1 MCKDEEERFY
11 LMILE
16 YCNSGDLAS
25 YIKSNGKLVNLGY
38 GTLRILEESVARQF
52 MRQILEAF
60 AYMHALYD
68 GEFVIHRDLKFE
80 NIFIHKE
87 GE

>member
-1 MCKDEEERFY
+1 VK
-11 LMILE
+11 
-16 YCNSGDLAS
+16 
-25 YIKSNGKLVNLGY
+25 LGY
-38 GTLRILEESVARQF
+38 GSLRILEESVARQF

-60 AYMHALYD
+60 AYMHSLYK